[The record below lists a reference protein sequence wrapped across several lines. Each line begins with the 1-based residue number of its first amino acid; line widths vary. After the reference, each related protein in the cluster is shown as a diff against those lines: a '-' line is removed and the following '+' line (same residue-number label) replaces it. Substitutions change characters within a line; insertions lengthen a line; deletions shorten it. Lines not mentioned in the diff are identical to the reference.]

1 MSTTSEKTG
10 GQLLVDALKIH
21 GAKRV
26 FCVPGESYLPVLDA
40 LYGARH
46 DIELVVCRHESGAS
60 NMAEAHGKMTGE
72 PGICMV
78 TRGPGATNASIGV
91 HTAFQDSTPMIL
103 FIGQVGSDFVER
115 EAFQEMDYRRMFG
128 EMAKW
133 VAQIDRADRMHEYI
147 SHAYHVATSGR
158 PGPVVLAL
166 PEDMLSSMATSAPLS
181 HYQRVAAA
189 PTPESLATVQK
200 MITIGKRPLAILG
213 GSGWDKASCNNMLS
227 WAKANDIPLAASFRC
242 QDLIDNNSP
251 NYVGHVG
258 IGIAGYL
265 GDMVRQADP
274 LIVIGPRLGEMT
286 TGGYILIKAPK
297 PDQRMIHVHAGA
309 EELGRVYQADL
320 LINSGMQEF
329 ARALAA
335 LPTLSD
341 RPWAELLKAGR
352 KGYENELQPSATSAA
367 LDLALVVQQLQS
379 KVGND
384 AIVTNGAG
392 NYTGWVH
399 RYWRYGGFRTQLA
412 PTSGAMGYGLPA
424 AISAKL
430 EHPDRHVICFAGDGC
445 FQMISQEMATASQYG
460 TNILV
465 LIVNNGMYGTIRMHQ
480 ERDYPMRVWGTA
492 LNNPDFAAIARA
504 HGGHGETVKTT
515 AEFMP
520 ALERALASNK
530 PAIIDLIVDPE
541 EITTR
546 TTITK
551 IRQQSTLG
559 HRS

>member
-1 MSTTSEKTG
+1 MSTSLSKTG
-10 GQLLVDALKIH
+10 GQLLVDALITH

-40 LYGARH
+40 LYGARQ
-46 DIELVVCRHESGAS
+46 DIDLVVCRHESGAS
-60 NMAEAHGKMTGE
+60 NMADAYGKMTGE

-91 HTAFQDSTPMIL
+91 HTAYQDSTPMIL

-133 VAQIDRADRMHEYI
+133 VAQIDRADRIHEYI
-147 SHAYHVATSGR
+147 SHAYHVAVSGR

-166 PEDMLSSMATSAPLS
+166 PEDMLSSTAASEPLS

-189 PTPESLATVQK
+189 PAPEHLATLQK
-200 MITIGKRPLAILG
+200 MISTGKRPLAMLG
-213 GSGWDKASCNNMLS
+213 GSGWNKESCDQMLA
-227 WAKANDIPLAASFRC
+227 WATANDIPLAASFRC
-242 QDLIDNNSP
+242 QDLIDNDSS

-265 GDMVRQADP
+265 AEMVRQADP

-286 TGGYILIKAPK
+286 TGGYTLINAPK
-297 PDQRMIHVHAGA
+297 PHQRMIHVHAGA

-335 LPTLSD
+335 LPTLRD
-341 RPWAELLKAGR
+341 RPWAEHLKAGR
-352 KGYENELQPSATSAA
+352 KGYEAELAPTATSAT
-367 LDLALVVQQLQS
+367 LDLAMVVQQLQS
-379 KVGND
+379 KVQRD

-430 EHPDRHVICFAGDGC
+430 QHPNRDVICFAGDGC
-445 FQMISQEMATASQYG
+445 FQMISQEMGTASQYG
-460 TNILV
+460 ANILV

-492 LNNPDFAAIARA
+492 LNNPDFAALARA

-520 ALERALASNK
+520 ALERALASNT

>member
-1 MSTTSEKTG
+1 MSTTTAKTG

-40 LYGARH
+40 LYGARQ
-46 DIELVVCRHESGAS
+46 DIDLVVCRHESGAS
-60 NMAEAHGKMTGE
+60 NMAEAYGKMTGE

-166 PEDMLSSMATSAPLS
+166 PEDMLSSTAVSEPLS

-189 PTPESLATVQK
+189 PSPESLATVQA
-200 MITIGKRPLAILG
+200 MITSGKRPLAMLG
-213 GSGWDKASCNNMLS
+213 GSGWNKEACDNMLK

-242 QDLIDNNSP
+242 QDLIDNQSP

-265 GDMVRQADP
+265 ADMVRQADP

-286 TGGYILIKAPK
+286 TGGYTLIKAPK

-309 EELGRVYQADL
+309 GELGRVYQADL

-335 LPTLSD
+335 LPTIKD
-341 RPWAELLKAGR
+341 RPWAGLLKAGR
-352 KGYENELQPSATSAA
+352 KGYETELQPSATSAA
-367 LDLALVVQQLQS
+367 LDLAQVVQQLQS
-379 KVGND
+379 KVSAD

-430 EHPDRHVICFAGDGC
+430 QFPNRDVICFAGDGC

-460 TNILV
+460 ANILV